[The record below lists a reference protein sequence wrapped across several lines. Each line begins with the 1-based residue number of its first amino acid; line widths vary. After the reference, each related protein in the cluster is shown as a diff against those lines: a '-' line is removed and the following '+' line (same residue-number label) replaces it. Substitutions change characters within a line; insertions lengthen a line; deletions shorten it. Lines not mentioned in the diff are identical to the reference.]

1 MKKKAAA
8 ESWCELPAQQETTR
22 KERAS
27 RGCAFYKHQT
37 GFRWKGIRDEAYKPE
52 GSDWSHIIRRV
63 LVGGHGETAR
73 FHVRYFEISSG
84 GNSSLEK
91 HRHEHVVIC
100 IRGQGVVLAG
110 KKKRTMEYLDTL
122 YISPD
127 TPHQLMNP
135 FREPFGFL
143 CIVNARRDRPKL
155 LAKAK

>member
-27 RGCAFYKHQT
+27 RGCAFYKHQK
-37 GFRWKGIRDEAYKPE
+37 GFRWKGIKDEAYKAE
-52 GSDWSHIIRRV
+52 GSDWTNIVRRV
-63 LVGGHGETAR
+63 LIGGHGETAK

-91 HRHEHVVIC
+91 HHHEHVVIC
-100 IRGQGVVLAG
+100 IRGQGIVLTG
-110 KKKRTMEYLDTL
+110 KKKRTMQYLDTL
-122 YISPD
+122 YIAPD
-127 TPHQLMNP
+127 TAHQLMNP

-155 LAKAK
+155 LGKAK

>member
-8 ESWCELPAQQETTR
+8 ESWCELPAPPKTTR

-27 RGCAFYKHQT
+27 RGCAFYKHQK

-100 IRGQGVVLAG
+100 IRGQGVVLTG

-155 LAKAK
+155 LAKGK

>member
-1 MKKKAAA
+1 MKTKAAA
-8 ESWCELPAQQETTR
+8 RSWCELPAPPETTR
-22 KERAS
+22 KARKS
-27 RGCAFYKHQT
+27 LCCAFYKHQK
-37 GFRWKGIRDEAYKPE
+37 GFRWKGIKDEAYKPE
-52 GSDWSHIIRRV
+52 GSDWSHIVRRV
-63 LVGGHGETAR
+63 LVGGHGETAK

-100 IRGQGVVLAG
+100 IRGQGIVLTG

-155 LAKAK
+155 LGKGK